1 MKRKPII
8 GIVGKVN
15 PNFIKDLWEKN
26 AVDDEN
32 RYYIVKNGGIAISL
46 LPSQATL
53 KFNDNDIKDDTV
65 LTQEELGDLYKQ
77 IDLCDGFLLQGGMYS
92 CNYEI
97 EIVKRVLEL
106 NKPLLGICAGFNNIL
121 RALGTDVLLDEHKTH
136 DFFDKDYRH
145 KIIIDKDSIIY
156 DLLGKEEYEVN
167 SIHSM
172 IATKEIVNSVARSTS
187 YSEEGLVES
196 FQMDDKKFVV
206 GIKWHPE
213 IMHDEFVD
221 KLFKMLV
228 DKSSE

>member
-1 MKRKPII
+1 MAIFII
-8 GIVGKVN
+8 FLCLLLVFGVITARRAKKSRSMMMNN
-15 PNFIKDLWEKN
+15 PLFALSNRGFLGFVLGDSKNFVWSRINHL
-26 AVDDEN
+26 
-32 RYYIVKNGGIAISL
+32 GL
-46 LPSQATL
+46 M
-53 KFNDNDIKDDTV
+53 
-65 LTQEELGDLYKQ
+65 TQEELDDLYKQ

-92 CNYEI
+92 CSYEI
-97 EIVKRVLEL
+97 EIAKRILEL
-106 NKPLLGICAGFNNIL
+106 DKPLLGICAGFNNIL
-121 RALGTDVLLDEHKTH
+121 RALGTDVLLDKTKSH
-136 DFFDKDYRH
+136 DIFDKDYRH

-206 GIKWHPE
+206 GIKWQPE